1 MTYPNTE
8 KFFPTY
14 FPLHYQIS
22 ENNSLSWNLLSRNSL
37 SKKNYFP
44 TNKQDHKVMIC
55 SLPRQATRC
64 PFNFF
69 KKTRRMT
76 LRPSISHIN
85 STKQDPRYHLG
96 TTQLYQ
102 LQIYL
107 KRKGSEARA
116 RHFILGGLDSL
127 LSRHATQY
135 S

>member
-1 MTYPNTE
+1 
-8 KFFPTY
+8 
-14 FPLHYQIS
+14 
-22 ENNSLSWNLLSRNSL
+22 
-37 SKKNYFP
+37 
-44 TNKQDHKVMIC
+44 
-55 SLPRQATRC
+55 
-64 PFNFF
+64 
-69 KKTRRMT
+69 MT

-96 TTQLYQ
+96 TTQLYP